1 MAWKEDIDN
10 AAYNA
15 AEKYYDEVLVGLGMF
30 PSELRRLPPDR
41 EDAIVELAR
50 NVVGEVENKFPE
62 SSYDEGQA
70 NILNN
75 SKASDNMKWLFGY
88 GVDPVVAKE
97 QKDFNTMRSLINP
110 DPAKKEKKW
119 TDMSKQELEHV
130 MQQFGFDSRVKG
142 DYNKFIDLVAQHQ
155 LNFDRAKAI
164 QDEMSTK
171 SGIIYSLLA
180 PATAQEVVR
189 QSLTGEYDDDRLYK
203 TGATDA
209 LVGGALFG
217 ATRAPGF
224 AAPILG
230 AGFEGARQIVN
241 GLMGNQVD
249 LVDIT
254 LSAAGAIGPKSGR
267 MITIPLSRSKDS
279 NLLSFKRGFSR
290 GLHGFHDS
298 MDAESRSL
306 KKLLESGYM
315 QDVLQRGEAKD
326 KLSALGFRSAEDE
339 AKINNAINA
348 ASEQVNTARGN
359 LNAVRNPNGETPRDA
374 LLRSLDEKYS
384 KKAYAEAEPAIQ
396 RELTGSD
403 LISDSPE
410 WTSTAGEAGLSIDDL
425 AKQLSG
431 LAGRPEPR
439 LKRGYREVLDSF
451 GNKRVVKK
459 SDLKKVNE
467 TPARMPNPYPNVTQ
481 KEAITL
487 ATQDLRAAENA
498 MTKANAKK
506 EQYALNSE
514 YFGIPLEER
523 PYIEQVI
530 GDQTGSL
537 PQGMTPISVDDV
549 IKNYYNRPI
558 KAENYRNPA
567 YERDTQRMFSVFPEK
582 YSADIGRTE
591 KSKSYKTGVGLGKL
605 FGGVVAPVEAITH
618 TKAQG
623 LGAILFGKNY
633 DKNIETTAGNN
644 FRNSEWYK
652 KLDEQK
658 KAAIE
663 RALQG
668 AR

>member
-62 SSYDEGQA
+62 SAYDEGQA

-75 SKASDNMKWLFGY
+75 SKASENMKWLFGY

-97 QKDFNTMRSLINP
+97 QKDFNTMRRLINP
-110 DPAKKEKKW
+110 DTTKNEKKW

-130 MQQFGFDSRVKG
+130 MQQFGFDSRKKE
-142 DYNKFIDLVAQHQ
+142 DYNRFIDLVAQYQ

-171 SGIIYSLLA
+171 TGMIASLFA
-180 PATAQEVVR
+180 PSTAQEVVR
-189 QSLTGEYDDDRLYK
+189 QSLTGEYEDDRLYK
-203 TGATDA
+203 TGITDA

-224 AAPILG
+224 AAPVLG
-230 AGFEGARQIVN
+230 AGLEGARQIVN

-249 LVDIT
+249 PVDIT

-279 NLLSFKRGFSR
+279 NLLSFKRGFGR
-290 GLHGFHDS
+290 GLHGFYDS
-298 MDAESRSL
+298 RDAERRGLENLL
-306 KKLLESGYM
+306 KSGYT
-315 QDVLQRGEAKD
+315 QDVLRRGEAKD

-339 AKINNAINA
+339 AKISDAINA
-348 ASEQVNTARGN
+348 ASEQVNTARSN

-384 KKAYAEAEPAIQ
+384 KNAYAKEEPVVQ

-403 LISDSPE
+403 IISSSPE
-410 WTSTAGEAGLSIDDL
+410 LENAAGEAGLSIDDL
-425 AKQLSG
+425 ATQLSG
-431 LAGRPEPR
+431 LQPVVEPR

-467 TPARMPNPYPNVTQ
+467 TPDRITNPYPNVTQ
-481 KEAITL
+481 KEAVTL
-487 ATQDLRAAENA
+487 ATQDLRAAESA

-506 EQYALNSE
+506 EKYALNSE
-514 YFGIPLEER
+514 YFGVPLEER

-537 PQGMTPISVDDV
+537 PQAMAPISVEDV

-558 KAENYRNPA
+558 KAENYRNPV
-567 YERDTQRMFSVFPEK
+567 YERDTQRMFSTFPEK

-591 KSKSYKTGVGLGKL
+591 KSNAYRLGVGAGKF
-605 FGGVVAPVEAITH
+605 FGGVVAPAEAITH
-618 TKAQG
+618 TKFQG
-623 LGAILFGKNY
+623 LGSILFGKNNE
-633 DKNIETTAGNN
+633 KNIETTGKD
-644 FRNSEWYK
+644 FRDSEWYK

>member
-10 AAYNA
+10 LALDA

-30 PSELRRLPPDR
+30 PSELRRLPPIR

-75 SKASDNMKWLFGY
+75 SKASENMKWLFGY

-97 QKDFNTMRSLINP
+97 QKDFNTMRGLINP
-110 DPAKKEKKW
+110 DPSKNEKKW

-130 MQQFGFDSRVKG
+130 MQQFGFDSRKKE
-142 DYNKFIDLVAQHQ
+142 DYNRFIDLVAQHQ

-171 SGIIYSLLA
+171 TGMIASLFA
-180 PATAQEVVR
+180 PSTAQEVVR

-203 TGATDA
+203 TGITDA

-224 AAPILG
+224 TAPVLG
-230 AGFEGARQIVN
+230 VGLEGARQIVN
-241 GLMGNQVD
+241 GLMGNRVD
-249 LVDIT
+249 PVDIT

-267 MITIPLSRSKDS
+267 MITIPLSRSRDS
-279 NLLSFKRGFSR
+279 NLLSFKRGFGR
-290 GLHGFHDS
+290 GLHGFYDS
-298 MDAESRSL
+298 RDAERRGLENLL
-306 KKLLESGYM
+306 KSGYT
-315 QDVLQRGEAKD
+315 QDVLQRGNAKD
-326 KLSALGFRSAEDE
+326 KLSALGFRSAENE
-339 AKINNAINA
+339 AKISDAINA
-348 ASEQVNTARGN
+348 ASEQVNTARSN

-384 KKAYAEAEPAIQ
+384 KNAYAKEEPVVQ
-396 RELTGSD
+396 SELIGSD
-403 LISDSPE
+403 IISISPE
-410 WTSTAGEAGLSIDDL
+410 LVNVAGEAGLTLNDL
-425 AKQLSG
+425 VKQLSG
-431 LAGRPEPR
+431 LQPVVEPR

-459 SDLKKVNE
+459 SDLKKINE

-481 KEAITL
+481 KEAVTL
-487 ATQDLRAAENA
+487 ATQDLRAAESA
-498 MTKANAKK
+498 MAKANAKK
-506 EQYALNSE
+506 EKYALNSE
-514 YFGIPLEER
+514 YFGVPLEER

-537 PQGMTPISVDDV
+537 PQAMAPISVEDV

-558 KAENYRNPA
+558 KAENYRNPV
-567 YERDTQRMFSVFPEK
+567 YERETQQMFNLFPEK
-582 YSADIGRTE
+582 YSADIGITE
-591 KSKSYKTGVGLGKL
+591 KSNAYRLGVGAGKF
-605 FGGVVAPVEAITH
+605 FGGVVAPAEAITH
-618 TKAQG
+618 TKFQG
-623 LGAILFGKNY
+623 LGSILFGKNNE
-633 DKNIETTAGNN
+633 KNIETTGKD
-644 FRNSEWYK
+644 FRDSEWYK

>member
-30 PSELRRLPPDR
+30 PSELRRLPLDR

-97 QKDFNTMRSLINP
+97 QKDFNTMRGLINP
-110 DPAKKEKKW
+110 DPAKNEKKW

-171 SGIIYSLLA
+171 TGMIASLFA
-180 PATAQEVVR
+180 PSTAQEVVR

-203 TGATDA
+203 TGIVDA

-224 AAPILG
+224 AAPVLG
-230 AGFEGARQIVN
+230 AGLEGTRQIVN

-249 LVDIT
+249 PVDIT

-279 NLLSFKRGFSR
+279 NLLSFKRGFAR
-290 GLHGFHDS
+290 GLHGFYDS
-298 MDAESRSL
+298 KEAERRGLENLL
-306 KKLLESGYM
+306 KSGWR
-315 QDVLQRGEAKD
+315 QDVLRRGEAKD

-339 AKINNAINA
+339 AKINNVINA

-384 KKAYAEAEPAIQ
+384 KKAYAEAEPAVQ

-403 LISDSPE
+403 LISGSPE
-410 WTSTAGEAGLSIDDL
+410 LANITGEAGLSIDDL

-459 SDLKKVNE
+459 SDLKKVSE
-467 TPARMPNPYPNVTQ
+467 TPDRMPNPYPNVTQ
-481 KEAITL
+481 KEAVTL
-487 ATQDLRAAENA
+487 ANQDLRAAENA

-530 GDQTGSL
+530 EDPTGSL
-537 PQGMTPISVDDV
+537 PKGTAPISVDDV
-549 IKNYYNRPI
+549 IKNYYNRPV
-558 KAENYRNPA
+558 KAENYRNPV
-567 YERDTQRMFSVFPEK
+567 YERNTQQMFSTFPEK

-591 KSKSYKTGVGLGKL
+591 NSKSYKLGVGAGKF
-605 FGGVVAPVEAITH
+605 FGGVVAPAEAITH
-618 TKAQG
+618 TKFQG
-623 LGAILFGKNY
+623 LGSILFGKSN
-633 DKNIETTAGNN
+633 DKNIETTGKD